1 MLVRPRMLSDNH
13 RGQKKPTNLCFFR
26 FEDSPKGFHGQWV
39 IQVEEE
45 VRNLLLNDSGK
56 KMFARSPAREY
67 KDVGPQAASQPDR
80 RHVSISPIY

>member
-39 IQVEEE
+39 IQVEVE

-56 KMFARSPAREY
+56 FKNLAQLSPTLTF
-67 KDVGPQAASQPDR
+67 P
-80 RHVSISPIY
+80 

>member
-39 IQVEEE
+39 IQVGEE

-56 KMFARSPAREY
+56 KMFAQSPAREYEDYTRSPAREY
-67 KDVGPQAASQPDR
+67 FSDLL
-80 RHVSISPIY
+80 SPMIL